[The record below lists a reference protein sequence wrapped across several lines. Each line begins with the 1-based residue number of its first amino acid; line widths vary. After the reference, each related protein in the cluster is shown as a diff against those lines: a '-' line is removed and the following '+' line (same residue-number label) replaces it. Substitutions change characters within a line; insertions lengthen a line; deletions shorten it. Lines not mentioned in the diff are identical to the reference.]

1 MSRSLS
7 LFAGLA
13 LLLAASVPARA
24 SDSAASEASHA
35 AGGAVIAGA
44 VTYLADDHWPK
55 YRGWIGFSAGTLAGI
70 VGEAVDSANGNG
82 FSGLDVA
89 ATALGAAI
97 GAVTFSGSVI
107 AFLKLNGNMSGA
119 PILLPARHV
128 INLAIGL
135 GIIGSTIAFA
145 ASSAAATS
153 GWGSERGGGA
163 VRRG

>member
-13 LLLAASVPARA
+13 LLLAAAVPARA

-55 YRGWIGFSAGTLAGI
+55 YRGWIGFGAGTLVGI

-97 GAVTFSGSVI
+97 GAFVTDQYILMPVVEPDSEQ
-107 AFLKLNGNMSGA
+107 GA
-119 PILLPARHV
+119 Y
-128 INLAIGL
+128 L
-135 GIIGSTIAFA
+135 GVAGRYRF
-145 ASSAAATS
+145 
-153 GWGSERGGGA
+153 
-163 VRRG
+163 